1 MEQTEDNSMSLA
13 LLNEWSLDGK
23 QNMLLHQ
30 DLILMHTQFCQ
41 EKEGK
46 IITKLSNLLN

>member
-1 MEQTEDNSMSLA
+1 MEQTEDNSTSLA

-30 DLILMHTQFCQ
+30 DLILMRTQFYL

-46 IITKLSNLLN
+46 LLQN